1 MMMTSHIFSGVR
13 ACWSR
18 QPAAPRIALRVTDE
32 RGAVLAGTDDAQ
44 RDDYRLR
51 VELDSGAVIVD
62 LYPHYLAF
70 IENGASGEY
79 RASDFACHTY
89 VKFGH
94 CIQDKC
100 ALHILIQAATQGET
114 K

>member
-1 MMMTSHIFSGVR
+1 MMASHIFSGVR
-13 ACWSR
+13 AHWSR

-32 RGAVLAGTDDAQ
+32 RGAVLAETDYAQ

-51 VELDSGAVIVD
+51 VELDSGTVIVD

-70 IENGASGEY
+70 IEQGASGEY

-94 CIQDKC
+94 CIQDRC
-100 ALHILIQAATQGET
+100 ALQILIKAATQGEM